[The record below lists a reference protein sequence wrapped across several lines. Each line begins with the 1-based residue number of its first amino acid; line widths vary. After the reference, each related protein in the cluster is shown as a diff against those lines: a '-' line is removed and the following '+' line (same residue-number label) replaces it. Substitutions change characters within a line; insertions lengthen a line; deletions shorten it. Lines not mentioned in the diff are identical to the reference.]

1 MWRES
6 LEDLV
11 TGPWR
16 PPAPCATLHAVETSL
31 GRPLPP
37 ALRSLLL
44 ETDGMEGPYGE
55 DIVWPADRILNDNLA
70 FRTRPEF
77 RLLYRPF
84 DPLLFFGD
92 NGGGDQFAFIQSLG
106 VGSVHVWDHETD
118 ERGLVAPDLDSY
130 LRKALGSDGED
141 WYR

>member
-16 PPAPCATLHAVETSL
+16 PPAPYAALHAIETSL
-31 GRPLPP
+31 GSPLPP
-37 ALRSLLL
+37 TLRFLLL
-44 ETDGMEGPYGE
+44 ETDGLEGPYGE
-55 DIVWPADRILNDNLA
+55 DIVWAADRILNDDLA

-77 RLLYRPF
+77 RLLHRPF

-92 NGGGDQFAFIQSLG
+92 NGGGDQFAFVQDLG
-106 VGSVHVWDHETD
+106 DGSVHVWDHETD
-118 ERGLVAPDLDSY
+118 ERSLVAPDLGSY
-130 LRKALGSDGED
+130 LRKALGSDGAN